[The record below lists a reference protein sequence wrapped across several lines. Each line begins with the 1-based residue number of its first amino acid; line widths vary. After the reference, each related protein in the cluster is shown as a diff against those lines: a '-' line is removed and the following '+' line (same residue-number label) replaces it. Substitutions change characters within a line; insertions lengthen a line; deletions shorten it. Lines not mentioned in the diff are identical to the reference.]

1 MRINEKL
8 AALLTLLMEQSKLLE
23 NVSMSRKQV
32 ELSAIKTYLDEHY
45 TEKIMLDNLA
55 EHFFINK
62 FYMTKIFKEK
72 YGTTIVN
79 YLIFKRITRAKQ
91 LLRFTDMTIDEIG
104 VEVGM
109 DSANYFSRAFHKVE
123 GISPSEYRKQW

>member
-23 NVSMSRKQV
+23 NVSMSRKQI
-32 ELSAIKTYLDEHY
+32 EFSSIKTYLDEHY
-45 TEKIMLDNLA
+45 AEKIVLDNLA
-55 EHFFINK
+55 ERFFVNK

-79 YLIFKRITRAKQ
+79 YLIFKRITKAKQ
-91 LLRFTDMTIDEIG
+91 LLRFTDMTID
-104 VEVGM
+104 
-109 DSANYFSRAFHKVE
+109 
-123 GISPSEYRKQW
+123 